1 MKYYEHFKNNADSH
15 SNKRYRNQRGKGLG
29 NWFQSIF
36 RVISP
41 MMIKYA
47 IPVLQEGVKILG
59 TDAIQT
65 VANIANKIN
74 ESANIILNKGKE
86 QQNQIGTGKR
96 KIKKRKINAKKK
108 TKNVRRLKD
117 IFD

>member
-29 NWFQSIF
+29 KFQSIF

-47 IPVLQEGVKILG
+47 IPVLQEG
-59 TDAIQT
+59 TEA
-65 VANIANKIN
+65 
-74 ESANIILNKGKE
+74 
-86 QQNQIGTGKR
+86 
-96 KIKKRKINAKKK
+96 
-108 TKNVRRLKD
+108 
-117 IFD
+117 F